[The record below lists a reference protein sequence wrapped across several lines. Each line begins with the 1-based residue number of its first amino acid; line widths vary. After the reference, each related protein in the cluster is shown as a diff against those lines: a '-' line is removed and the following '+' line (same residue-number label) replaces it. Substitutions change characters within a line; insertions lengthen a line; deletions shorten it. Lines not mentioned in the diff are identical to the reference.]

1 MKPLMNLATQKLFK
15 LKGKVQP
22 YAWGGSQFIP
32 ALLGLAPTGKPA
44 AEYWLGAH
52 ESAPAEV
59 QNNGQPVPLNQLI
72 ASNPEAA
79 LGAPVVNQFG
89 RLPYLLKILDVKD
102 MLSIQVHPSKLAA
115 EQEFNRE
122 NQAGISLGDPKRNYK
137 DDNHKP
143 ELMVALSDFWLLHG
157 FKSPGQLTEMLRNV
171 PELQSL
177 IGIFELSGYE
187 GLYRHI
193 MQMPQQQV
201 SEMLQPLLNRIV
213 PLYKERSLNRSQED
227 FWAARAA
234 LTFNKDGVIDRGIFS
249 IYLLNLVEL
258 KKGEGIFQDAGIL
271 HAYLEGQN
279 VEIMANSDNVLRG
292 GLTPKNIDIDE
303 LMKHV
308 RFEPVDPWITSGAQE
323 GHERIYK
330 TPVDDFELSCLQLPA
345 GAQSEFVTATA
356 DIIIVTNGQA
366 QFESGGQQL
375 QLNAGESAVIFQGQ
389 PVQARGL
396 TDVEAFRAS
405 VPVHTA

>member
-1 MKPLMNLATQKLFK
+1 MNLSTQRLFK

-22 YAWGGSQFIP
+22 YAWGGSQYIP
-32 ALLGLAPTGKPA
+32 QLLGIAPSGKPA

-52 ESAPAEV
+52 ESASAEV
-59 QNNGQPVPLNQLI
+59 QDNGQVVPLNELI
-72 ASNPEAA
+72 SANPEQT
-79 LGAPVVNQFG
+79 LGAPVLNTFG

-102 MLSIQVHPSKLAA
+102 MLSIQVHPSKVAA
-115 EQEFNRE
+115 EQEFARE
-122 NQAGISLGDPKRNYK
+122 NEAGIPLNDPKRNYK

-157 FKSPGQLTEMLRNV
+157 FKSPDQLTEMLRTV
-171 PELQSL
+171 PELQQL
-177 IGIFELSGYE
+177 IPIFETSGYE
-187 GLYRHI
+187 GLYKTV

-201 SEMLQPLLNRIV
+201 SEMLQPLLDRII
-213 PLYKERSLNRSQED
+213 PLYKNESLNRSQED

-234 LTFNKDGVIDRGIFS
+234 LTFNKDGNIDRGIFS

-258 KKGEGIFQDAGIL
+258 KKGEAIFQDAGVL

-308 RFEPVDPWITSGAQE
+308 RFEPVDPWITCGVEE
-323 GHERIYK
+323 GYERIYK
-330 TPVDDFELSCLQLPA
+330 TPVDDFELSFLQLPA
-345 GAQSEFVTATA
+345 GEQANFVTATA
-356 DIIIVTNGQA
+356 DIIIVTRGRA
-366 QFESGGQQL
+366 QFESGNQQL
-375 QLNAGESAVIFQGQ
+375 ELNAGESAVMFQGQ
-389 PVQARGL
+389 PVQARAIL
-396 TDVEAFRAS
+396 DTEAFRAS
-405 VPVHTA
+405 VPVHTT

>member
-1 MKPLMNLATQKLFK
+1 MQRLFK

-22 YAWGGSQFIP
+22 YAWGGSAFIP
-32 ALLGLAPTGKPA
+32 NLLGMQPSGKPA

-52 ESAPAEV
+52 ESAPAEI
-59 QNNGQPVPLNQLI
+59 QDNGQAIPLNKLI
-72 ASNPEAA
+72 SANPEQTI
-79 LGAPVVNQFG
+79 GTPVVNTFG

-102 MLSIQVHPSKLAA
+102 MLSIQVHPAKVAA
-115 EQEFNRE
+115 EQEFARE
-122 NQAGISLGDPKRNYK
+122 NEAGIPLNDPKRNYK

-143 ELMVALSDFWLLHG
+143 ELMVALSNFWLLHG
-157 FKSPGQLTEMLRNV
+157 FKSPDQLTEMLNTV
-171 PELQSL
+171 PELSVL
-177 IGIFELSGYE
+177 LLPVFKESGYE
-187 GLYRHI
+187 GLYKTV
-193 MQMPQQQV
+193 MQMPQEQV
-201 SEMLQPLLNRIV
+201 DQTLQPLLDRII
-213 PLYKERSLNRSQED
+213 PLYNEGSLNRSQED

-234 LTFNKDGVIDRGIFS
+234 LTFNKSGHIDRGIFS

-308 RFEPVDPWITSGAQE
+308 RFEPVDPWITCGTEE

-345 GAQSEFVTATA
+345 GSTANFVTATA
-356 DIIIVTNGQA
+356 DIIIITQGKA
-366 QFESGGQQL
+366 QFESGDEQL
-375 QLNAGESAVIFQGQ
+375 ELSAGESAVIFQGQ
-389 PVQARGL
+389 SVQARAL
-396 TDVEAFRAS
+396 ADTEAFRAS
-405 VPVHTA
+405 VPVHTT